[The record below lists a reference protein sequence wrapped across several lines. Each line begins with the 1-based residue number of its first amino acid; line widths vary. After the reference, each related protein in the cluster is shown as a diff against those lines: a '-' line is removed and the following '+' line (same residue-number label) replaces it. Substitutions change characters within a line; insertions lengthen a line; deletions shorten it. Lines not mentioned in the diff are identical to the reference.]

1 MKKTIIFSALLS
13 MLLSCGAPQ
22 TFSVNLEKREKQQ
35 GIDLAGKS
43 ISVVCTGSTPE
54 EQAVAVSV
62 GESFSTALEEDYF
75 GGEKG
80 IALFEVDSLSPSRE
94 SILSLLVETG
104 SDVLFVFVP
113 TLGEPSSTVS
123 EGKAAKKVPCELR
136 LYAYD
141 SLGEDSVK
149 QFAGRA
155 SFIDPA
161 PGPGLSE
168 EGVAASSELGS
179 AAALRFLSKWQTVQY
194 SFYYRST
201 FQAAWDEATEAVL
214 KMDWK
219 EAVSKWMTLLGSKDV
234 YTRSALE
241 YNIATALHLT
251 GDNELALKWL
261 SVSEEDASLTLQ
273 PGLRKRILAD
283 L

>member
-1 MKKTIIFSALLS
+1 MKKTIIFSVLLS
-13 MLLSCGAPQ
+13 MLLGCGAPQ
-22 TFSVNLEKREKQQ
+22 TFSVNLEKRQKQQ

-43 ISVVCTGSTPE
+43 ISVVCTGAGPE

-62 GESFSTALEEDYF
+62 GEGFSTALEADYF
-75 GGEKG
+75 DGEKG
-80 IALFEVDSLSPSRE
+80 IALFEVDSLLLTRE

-113 TLGEPSSTVS
+113 TLSEPSQTIVD
-123 EGKAAKKVPCELR
+123 GKAAKSVPCELR
-136 LYAYD
+136 LLAYD

-149 QFAGRA
+149 QYIGKA
-155 SFIDPA
+155 SFVDPA

-168 EGVAASSELGS
+168 EGLAASAELGK
-179 AAALRFLSKWQTVQY
+179 AAAVRFLSKWQTMQY

-201 FQAAWDEATEAVL
+201 FQSAWDEATEAVL

-219 EAVSKWMTLLGSKDV
+219 ESVAKWMTLLDAKDA

-251 GDNELALKWL
+251 GDNKLALKWL
-261 SVSEEDASLTLQ
+261 EISEKDASLPLQ
-273 PGLRKRILAD
+273 PGLRKRIEAEL
-283 L
+283 

>member
-1 MKKTIIFSALLS
+1 MKKTIIFSVLLS
-13 MLLSCGAPQ
+13 ILIGCGAPQ
-22 TFSVNLEKREKQQ
+22 TFSVNLEKRQKSQ

-54 EQAVAVSV
+54 EQAVALSV
-62 GESFSTALEEDYF
+62 GENFSTSLEEDYF

-80 IALFEVDSLSPSRE
+80 IALFEVDSLIPTRE
-94 SILSLLVETG
+94 NILSLLVETG
-104 SDVLFVFVP
+104 SDVLFVFIP
-113 TLGEPSSTVS
+113 TIGEPSSTVAD
-123 EGKAAKKVPCELR
+123 GKAAKKVPCELR

-149 QFAGRA
+149 QYAGRA
-155 SFIDPA
+155 SFVDPA

-168 EGVAASSELGS
+168 DGVKASGELGTAAS
-179 AAALRFLSKWQTVQY
+179 LRFLSKWETMQY

-214 KMDWK
+214 NMDWK
-219 EAVSKWMTLLGSKDV
+219 EAVEKWMTLLGAKDA

-251 GDNELALKWL
+251 GDNSLALKWL
-261 SVSEEDASLTLQ
+261 EVSEKDATMSLQ
-273 PGLRKRILAD
+273 PGLRKRIEAEL
-283 L
+283 